1 MRIGLVG
8 LGRIGSFHAR
18 TLVGL
23 DVVDEL
29 LVTDAAPSATE
40 RVAAELGATAVRSSA
55 DLLSA
60 GVDGVVIASP
70 TGTHP
75 ELVVAFVE
83 AGIPTFCEKPVAL
96 HYAEA
101 RAVLAQVG
109 GHDVPVQI
117 GFPRR
122 FDAGFARARDD
133 LRSGLLGQLHTV
145 RSTTLDPAPPPVE
158 YVAGSGGI
166 FRDCS
171 IHDFDA
177 IRWVTGREVAEVY
190 AVGSNR
196 VVDYIAAAGD
206 ADTATSV
213 LTLDD
218 GTIAIVSNTRQN
230 GRGHDVRL
238 ELLGTLDS
246 VCAGLDDTL
255 PLRSAD
261 PSVSFPAGP
270 PAVFF
275 MDRLADAFQD
285 ELTTFTQVVAGS
297 RPSPCTVEDAVE
309 ASLVAEACTR
319 SWKEHRPVRP
329 DELR

>member
-40 RVAAELGATAVRSSA
+40 RVAAELGATAVRSTA

-101 RAVLAQVG
+101 RAVLAKVA

-122 FDAGFARARDD
+122 FDASFARARDD

-145 RSTTLDPAPPPVE
+145 RSTTLDPAPPPEE

-190 AVGSNR
+190 AVGSSR

>member
-40 RVAAELGATAVRSSA
+40 RVAAELGATAVRSTA
-55 DLLSA
+55 DLLSV

-101 RAVLAQVG
+101 RAVLAKVG

-275 MDRLADAFQD
+275 MDRFADAFQD

>member
-40 RVAAELGATAVRSSA
+40 RVAAELGATAVRSTA
-55 DLLSA
+55 DLLSV

-101 RAVLAQVG
+101 RAVLAKVA

-145 RSTTLDPAPPPVE
+145 RSTTLDPAPPPEE

-190 AVGSNR
+190 AVGSSR

>member
-40 RVAAELGATAVRSSA
+40 RVAAELGATAVRSTA

-101 RAVLAQVG
+101 RAVLAKVA

-145 RSTTLDPAPPPVE
+145 RSTTLDPAPPPEE

-190 AVGSNR
+190 AVGSSR